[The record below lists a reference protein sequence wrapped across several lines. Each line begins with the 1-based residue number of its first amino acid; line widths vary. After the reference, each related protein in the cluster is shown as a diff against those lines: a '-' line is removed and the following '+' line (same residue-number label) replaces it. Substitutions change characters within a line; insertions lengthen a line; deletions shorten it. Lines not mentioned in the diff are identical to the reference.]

1 MEFNIIRFWNLCKRD
16 FFLHLKSD
24 SIIILIVGIIGG
36 IVFMME
42 ENYFYV
48 LFLAFV
54 LFLGFRIFLEYSKK
68 TSRTQILLLPVSNFE
83 RFLCVFLRAFI
94 YYPICMVVSILFG
107 TLLVSS
113 LFLAFGLPVDF
124 SFAMQ
129 KSLSIFTVV
138 SRIVGKWYIFMA
150 ILFFGSIFYKKNAGI
165 KMGLFGFGVIMLI
178 ALIMGIMFL
187 ILGNNISWEID
198 LSTYNFSVYYESIA
212 GVLITL
218 FFISLSYLR
227 LTEEQA

>member
-1 MEFNIIRFWNLCKRD
+1 MSTREPTIVLLRSLPLKRAVNGS
-16 FFLHLKSD
+16 FLTGFGFVTST
-24 SIIILIVGIIGG
+24 GG
-36 IVFMME
+36 
-42 ENYFYV
+42 
-48 LFLAFV
+48 
-54 LFLGFRIFLEYSKK
+54 S
-68 TSRTQILLLPVSNFE
+68 
-83 RFLCVFLRAFI
+83 
-94 YYPICMVVSILFG
+94 
-107 TLLVSS
+107 
-113 LFLAFGLPVDF
+113 GLPVDF

-129 KSLSIFTVV
+129 KSLSIFTVFSHLV
-138 SRIVGKWYIFMA
+138 VKWYIFMA

-187 ILGNNISWEID
+187 ILGNNINWEID
-198 LSTYNFSVYYESIA
+198 LSTYDFSAYYESIA